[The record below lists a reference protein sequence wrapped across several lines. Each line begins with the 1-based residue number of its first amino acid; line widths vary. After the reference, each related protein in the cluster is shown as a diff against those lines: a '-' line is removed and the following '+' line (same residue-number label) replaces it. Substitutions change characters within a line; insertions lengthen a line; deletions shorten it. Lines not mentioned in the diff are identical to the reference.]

1 MIALAAVVAF
11 TVGTAATSWLASR
24 EPRRWFVDHPNERS
38 LHDRPVSRAGGIAIL
53 AGMSAGLTTL
63 AFIEAPMPG
72 SGWILAGAIVVVS
85 VSFADDLRRVSPL
98 IRIVCHLAAGA
109 CVVLAGLPAEKI
121 ALPGMA
127 LHLGP
132 GAGTAFTILFVAWFV
147 NLYNFMDGMDGL
159 AGGMTV
165 IGFTT
170 LAALCA
176 GQGADGLAAAS
187 LVVVTAASLGFL
199 RFNFPPARI
208 FMGDLGSTLLGYT
221 CAVAMLWAERSA
233 FVPLW
238 ISCLVF
244 SPFIVDASVTLARRA
259 IAGERSWHA
268 HRDHFYQRLVRL
280 GWGHRKTVVLE
291 YGLMLACAC
300 SAAVVLR
307 LPPGAQGTLLGV
319 WVAAYVILML
329 RVARLERE
337 AKA

>member
-1 MIALAAVVAF
+1 
-11 TVGTAATSWLASR
+11 
-24 EPRRWFVDHPNERS
+24 
-38 LHDRPVSRAGGIAIL
+38 
-53 AGMSAGLTTL
+53 MSAGLTTL

-199 RFNFPPARI
+199 RFNFPP
-208 FMGDLGSTLLGYT
+208 
-221 CAVAMLWAERSA
+221 
-233 FVPLW
+233 
-238 ISCLVF
+238 
-244 SPFIVDASVTLARRA
+244 
-259 IAGERSWHA
+259 GEDFH
-268 HRDHFYQRLVRL
+268 
-280 GWGHRKTVVLE
+280 G
-291 YGLMLACAC
+291 
-300 SAAVVLR
+300 
-307 LPPGAQGTLLGV
+307 
-319 WVAAYVILML
+319 
-329 RVARLERE
+329 
-337 AKA
+337 